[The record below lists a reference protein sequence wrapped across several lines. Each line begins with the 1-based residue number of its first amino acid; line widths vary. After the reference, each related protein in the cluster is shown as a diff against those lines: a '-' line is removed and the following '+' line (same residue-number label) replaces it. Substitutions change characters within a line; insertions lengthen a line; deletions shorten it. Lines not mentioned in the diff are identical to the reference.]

1 MWSSVYLL
9 HGVLAVLFLVYQ
21 TEVSHQTSGVVLSGH
36 SIPTLPESNKYIVN
50 IRSKWFYTKVKYMYY
65 ISNITTENSSLL
77 CSISSL
83 DILKVQLFSTN
94 AFSANTFSLNVL
106 PSFTAIHLKIYCEY
120 EQLLYIL
127 LSKKT
132 ITSNMT
138 SDLLESN

>member
-94 AFSANTFSLNVL
+94 ALNANTSSLNVL
-106 PSFTAIHLKIYCEY
+106 PSFTAIY
-120 EQLLYIL
+120 
-127 LSKKT
+127 S
-132 ITSNMT
+132 TSLHTFIKENKYFEN
-138 SDLLESN
+138 DIGFIRIKPIVWE